1 MPWMAGSSPGMPV
14 LEGPYSMARSR
25 GNAPTQRQLKVG
37 EEVRHALARILGR
50 GELRDPDLAAAQV
63 TVTEVRVG
71 PDLKSATVFVTPF
84 GGGEAE
90 ALVKALKRAAPYLRR
105 ELAHQAVL
113 RTVPSLRFEAD
124 RTFDRATRI
133 DSLLKD
139 PAVARDL
146 QDGDDGEAP

>member
-1 MPWMAGSSPGMPV
+1 MT
-14 LEGPYSMARSR
+14 RSR

-37 EEVRHALARILGR
+37 EEIRHALARILGR
-50 GELRDPDLAAAQV
+50 GELRDPELATAQI

-84 GGGEAE
+84 AGGDAST
-90 ALVKALKRAAPYLRR
+90 LVKALKRAAPYLRR

-124 RTFDRATRI
+124 RSFDQATRI
-133 DSLLKD
+133 DSLLKE
-139 PAVARDL
+139 PSVARDL
-146 QDGDDGEAP
+146 ADEDDGEAA